1 MYCRKCGKQLSDGAK
16 FCIHCGTQRTPHAQP
31 QADVSKKKKMNP
43 LKVILAIAAAAILV
57 VYAVT
62 GLSIPEMIQVLKG
75 EEIRTY
81 QALNDLELSLDER
94 NSSIT
99 VQQSDWDKSEYSW
112 DIAQYVLADRLNES
126 PDRYYVDIRNTT
138 ITHVTGSSSEY
149 RLCVAYFDEL
159 LTEQAQTRI
168 DDAAEKILAQVP
180 AGASDWE
187 TARIIHDALIRHVT
201 YEENQYDQTIYG
213 ALVEGKAVCNGY
225 AMAYEYLLEK
235 AGIPCDTVVGYTSK
249 LDALTASLSFAVTG
263 STAHA
268 WNVVTL
274 ADENGRSYDCYVD
287 VTWDDHDKKDIYGQD
302 YIVYDWFGVTQ
313 EAITKEGRCEMS
325 PVFNTA
331 DWDLDSDTM
340 NYHVHTG
347 SIVYDYDLDQIT
359 SIMAQ
364 QLATG
369 TNVLTI
375 RMADINAYHDVMFQ
389 LTEFGGMETL
399 LGNLGLQSAAYE
411 FTYAYD
417 GDGIICLN
425 MYLNYES

>member
-1 MYCRKCGKQLSDGAK
+1 MEKMWKVAFRRRKILYPLR
-16 FCIHCGTQRTPHAQP
+16 HT
-31 QADVSKKKKMNP
+31 ADTICTAPDRCLPKEKMNP
-43 LKVILAIAAAAILV
+43 LTVILGIAAAAILV

-99 VQQSDWDKSEYSW
+99 VQQSDWDESEYSW

-138 ITHVTGSSSEY
+138 ITHVTGSTSEY
-149 RLCVAYFDEL
+149 RLDVAYFDEL
-159 LTEQAQTRI
+159 LTEQAQARI
-168 DDAAEKILAQVP
+168 DAAAEKILAQVP
-180 AGASDWE
+180 AGASDWD

-235 AGIPCDTVVGYTSK
+235 AGIPCDTVVGYTNK
-249 LDALTASLSFAVTG
+249 LDALTAHLSFAVTG

-268 WNVVTL
+268 WNIVTL
-274 ADENGRSYDCYVD
+274 TDENGRSCDCYVD
-287 VTWDDHDKKDIYGQD
+287 VTWDDHDQKDIYGQD

-325 PVFNTA
+325 PVFHAA
-331 DWDLDSDTM
+331 DWDLDSDAM

-375 RMADINAYHDVMFQ
+375 RMADINAYHDVVFQ

-399 LGNLGLQSAAYE
+399 LGNLGLQSASYE